1 MTSKRSIEDG
11 LEVRSKKKIRM
22 EKSNNATHSDSK
34 TSIFDWIS
42 IPLSSISAGIFQHFG
57 SENTKKNQIALEY
70 EKKDSSTLLR
80 NSLLNKNRSNRPFA
94 TDEKE
99 DAIMNIRES
108 EYEQENSMLKDKVAT
123 LEKNLN
129 EMKSKNCS
137 LVEENATLSEQVKML
152 QKYLNKTKSEYCSLS
167 NEKDLYQK
175 LFNYA
180 RPEIVE
186 KNIVIEQEGNL
197 PITSTFIATGI
208 LLDVVNSA
216 VKPRLSTPTKIIE
229 KKKKVLP
236 VHDFLLT
243 KPIISPKLQNQNYA
257 AKTNNTIIATPSLSR
272 YNSIFCDGVP
282 RKFLKDDIL
291 QKHFSIFGNVKN
303 IEINDVRSTAIVS
316 FNKTINLKQLENAM
330 KQGHQIMADSTP
342 IKNIRR
348 YFVACN
354 INDKI

>member
-1 MTSKRSIEDG
+1 MG
-11 LEVRSKKKIRM
+11 
-22 EKSNNATHSDSK
+22 
-34 TSIFDWIS
+34 
-42 IPLSSISAGIFQHFG
+42 
-57 SENTKKNQIALEY
+57 NTKKNQLALEY
-70 EKKDSSTLLR
+70 EKKDSSALLR
-80 NSLLNKNRSNRPFA
+80 NSLLNKNRSNGPFA

-99 DAIMNIRES
+99 DGIMNIRES
-108 EYEQENSMLKDKVAT
+108 EYKQENSMLKDKVAT

-137 LVEENATLSEQVKML
+137 LVEENATLSEQVRML
-152 QKYLNKTKSEYCSLS
+152 EKYLNKKESEYRSLS
-167 NEKDLYQK
+167 TEKDLYHK
-175 LFNYA
+175 LFNNA
-180 RPEIVE
+180 SAEIAE
-186 KNIVIEQEGNL
+186 KNIAMEQDRNL

-216 VKPRLSTPTKIIE
+216 VKPRFSTPTKILE
-229 KKKKVLP
+229 KKKKVFP
-236 VHDFLLT
+236 VHDLILAR
-243 KPIISPKLQNQNYA
+243 PITSPKLQNQNYA
-257 AKTNNTIIATPSLSR
+257 AKSNNTIIATPSLSR

-303 IEINDVRSTAIVS
+303 IEINNNRSTAIVS